1 MPLNNFKPQKFIFI
15 ILMLILIALSFFIL
29 RPFIIAI
36 ISAAVLA
43 YLCYPVFKIINKQ
56 IKNSTASSIITIAL
70 LTILIAI
77 PLYYMLNALYLE
89 TKNLLQGYDY
99 SHVLSSFSPNISSLL
114 SEGINKAVFFF
125 ASKASELLFS
135 LPALI
140 LIFVVLIACLFYF
153 LKEGPELL
161 AKIESLLP
169 FSQKEKQFLH
179 NEFKNVASG
188 VMYSIL
194 LTGLMEGILGAL
206 GFYLLG
212 ISSPVLW
219 GLIMFIFTF
228 IPGLGTPLVWGPIGI
243 YKLIQGDIFTGIG
256 VLAFGIILLIL
267 IEFLLKNKII
277 VDKSKIHPLIVFVGA
292 LGGLKFL
299 GFVGLILGPV
309 ILGMLIP
316 FYRTFVLK
324 HNKAQV

>member
-140 LIFVVLIACLFYF
+140 LIFVVLIVYF
-153 LKEGPELL
+153 
-161 AKIESLLP
+161 
-169 FSQKEKQFLH
+169 
-179 NEFKNVASG
+179 
-188 VMYSIL
+188 
-194 LTGLMEGILGAL
+194 
-206 GFYLLG
+206 
-212 ISSPVLW
+212 IS
-219 GLIMFIFTF
+219 
-228 IPGLGTPLVWGPIGI
+228 
-243 YKLIQGDIFTGIG
+243 
-256 VLAFGIILLIL
+256 
-267 IEFLLKNKII
+267 
-277 VDKSKIHPLIVFVGA
+277 
-292 LGGLKFL
+292 
-299 GFVGLILGPV
+299 
-309 ILGMLIP
+309 
-316 FYRTFVLK
+316 
-324 HNKAQV
+324 